1 MTTTAPP
8 IIERTTS
15 DRRPTLMLT
24 VLLIGQFMA
33 MLDARLLS

>member
-8 IIERTTS
+8 IVERATA

-33 MLDARLLS
+33 MLDNRTLS